1 MLTIRVGK
9 DSRKDFTV
17 HDSFLISRSEFFRR
31 AMNGSWKEA
40 ETRIVNLPDDSTHIF
55 GLYLNFVYTGKFNTM
70 RKSEQ
75 ELHRLDETTFK
86 NHIEHEYQDLFRI
99 YVLAEKLQD
108 ISAKNAAITAAI
120 EVSQVAMRDGS
131 WIPPSFVTANN
142 VYEGTPEGSLGRRL
156 VMDMCGTVPLS
167 YVVDQIHKYKFTS
180 DFVSDLGKVLE
191 RTREMKSQF
200 RGNVMIKNGVQVYLE
215 EPKNGHGSKA
225 HSGTVKDL

>member
-1 MLTIRVGK
+1 
-9 DSRKDFTV
+9 
-17 HDSFLISRSEFFRR
+17 
-31 AMNGSWKEA
+31 MNGSWKEA

-108 ISAKNAAITAAI
+108 ISAKDAAITAAI

-142 VYEGTPEGSLGRRL
+142 IYEGTPEGSLGRRL

-191 RTREMKSQF
+191 RTREMNF
-200 RGNVMIKNGVQVYLE
+200 HLFLHVQIQNFLVLKTLPLQVDFLPLFPSPTQPRVRE
-215 EPKNGHGSKA
+215 RSRTKRPWRLLPKRCA
-225 HSGTVKDL
+225 LYEAAR